1 MLAALPLKA
10 YRHPARIRPPEIAGE
25 LLPALWTSLDAY
37 LAIAYASWRF
47 DRGARFRYRT
57 RIRRHYQWSI
67 FLAQNTP
74 TILLFGFERRAR
86 CPSTVRSL
94 PAASGHLAVAVWMKN
109 GSPYPG
115 FYVPVTPL
123 TSIPWVA
130 FIVERRMWVRWE
142 FGAESLSTPTSFY
155 ESIGSI
161 VN

>member
-37 LAIAYASWRF
+37 LAIAYTSWRF

-57 RIRRHYQWSI
+57 RIHRRYQWST
-67 FLAQNTP
+67 FLARNTP
-74 TILLFGFERRAR
+74 RSSCLASNAAPR
-86 CPSTVRSL
+86 CPSTVWACYQS
-94 PAASGHLAVAVWMKN
+94 SGHLAVAVWMKN

-115 FYVPVTPL
+115 FYVPVIPL
-123 TSIPWVA
+123 TSIPWAA

-142 FGAESLSTPTSFY
+142 FGAESLSTLTSFY
-155 ESIGSI
+155 QSI
-161 VN
+161 